1 MTPIA
6 SITVPPSAQA
16 AVSHLTHRVT
26 GPDETVTAQGESI
39 TAISTKPYD
48 GQYLMPRLANQPRV
62 TRLKMTLHSAV
73 ELQSSGHD
81 PLTRCTFGAVYS
93 PNPSEEDHVYGNA
106 TPYGALSYN
115 VRSELAADLVVG
127 QAYYVDIH
135 PVPV

>member
-16 AVSHLTHRVT
+16 AVNHLTHRVT

-62 TRLKMTLHSAV
+62 TRLKMTLHYLDAV
-73 ELQSSGHD
+73 PGD
-81 PLTRCTFGAVYS
+81 ADNPLTRCTFGAVYS
-93 PNPSEEDHVYGNA
+93 KEKTEEDYVFGKY
-106 TPYGALSYN
+106 TPYGNLSYN
-115 VRSELAADLVVG
+115 VRSDLAEHLVVG